1 MRMIRQDKTHY
12 IDYRILQDTTKQSKK
27 KLTNVDQCN
36 MIMDLWS
43 SSMKKKKK
51 VRRGKVPRVLKW
63 VMDCDYLPHHLCH
76 H

>member
-1 MRMIRQDKTHY
+1 MFRQDKTHY

-43 SSMKKKKK
+43 SSMKKNKIRREKSKKRK
-51 VRRGKVPRVLKW
+51 SPACFKMGNGL
-63 VMDCDYLPHHLCH
+63 
-76 H
+76 

>member
-1 MRMIRQDKTHY
+1 MIRQDKTHY

-51 VRRGKVPRVLKW
+51 SKKRKSPACFKMGNGL
-63 VMDCDYLPHHLCH
+63 
-76 H
+76 